1 MKTTSFTDRV
11 YQIVAKIPKGKVLT
25 YGQVAQLAGNAKANR
40 AVGNAMKNNPSRA
53 TVPCHRV
60 VASNGALTGYAFG
73 KGTPTKKAL
82 LAKEGVSF
90 KGERVDLAASGW
102 KG

>member
-1 MKTTSFTDRV
+1 MTFTERV
-11 YQIVAKIPKGKVLT
+11 YAIVAKIPKGKVLT
-25 YGQVAQLAGNAKANR
+25 YGQVAKLAGNAKANR

-73 KGTPTKKAL
+73 KGTVTKKQL
-82 LAKEGVSF
+82 LTKEGVAF
-90 KGERVDLAASGW
+90 KGERIDLATSGW